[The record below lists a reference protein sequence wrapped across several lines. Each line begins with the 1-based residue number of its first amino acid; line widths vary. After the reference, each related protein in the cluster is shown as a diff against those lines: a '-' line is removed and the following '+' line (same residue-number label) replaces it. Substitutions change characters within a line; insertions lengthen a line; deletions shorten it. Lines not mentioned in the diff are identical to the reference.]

1 MPGRATRA
9 GKAGR
14 EQNKS
19 SAKTKKNIKSKA
31 KPVKAKIAKTAK
43 TKTVNTEPVKSKQR
57 KTVLSSNP
65 IAVMDKTENR
75 KTIRVTHNESF
86 DASRDSSRSI
96 TSIIDIFERDDIDD
110 FEKKHELSQLKIDSA
125 DSNVNIDGMDVT
137 GVTESV
143 GPDPGTDGTSNIE
156 NNLPTFTDRLRMWES
171 MGPNDIVKVRKAD
184 PSRSRSVKDF
194 RTIVSSRPLSAKDM
208 SAVSANLDSDND
220 DMSDNEASTVDKS
233 GESDASNASESSDT
247 GSEYCNDPPANTQD
261 DMDDADDADITG
273 DDSDSSS
280 FDPFA

>member
-31 KPVKAKIAKTAK
+31 KPVKAKTAKTVK
-43 TKTVNTEPVKSKQR
+43 TKTVNTEPIKSKQR

-125 DSNVNIDGMDVT
+125 DSNVNIDGVDVT

-143 GPDPGTDGTSNIE
+143 GPDPDTDGTSSIE

-194 RTIVSSRPLSAKDM
+194 RTIVSSRSLSAKDM
-208 SAVSANLDSDND
+208 SAVSANLDGDND
-220 DMSDNEASTVDKS
+220 DISDNEASTVDES
-233 GESDASNASESSDT
+233 GESDAPNASESSDT
-247 GSEYCNDPPANTQD
+247 GSEYYNDPPANTQD
-261 DMDDADDADITG
+261 DMVNADDADIAG

>member
-1 MPGRATRA
+1 MPGRTTRT

-31 KPVKAKIAKTAK
+31 KSVKAKTAK
-43 TKTVNTEPVKSKQR
+43 TKTVSTQTVKPKQR
-57 KTVLSSNP
+57 KTALSSNP

-86 DASRDSSRSI
+86 DASKDSSRSI

-110 FEKKHELSQLKIDSA
+110 FEKKHELSQLKIDST
-125 DSNVNIDGMDVT
+125 DSDVNIDGVDVT
-137 GVTESV
+137 SIVRSA
-143 GPDPGTDGTSNIE
+143 GPKPDTDGTSSIE

-171 MGPNDIVKVRKAD
+171 MGPNDIVKVRKAE

-194 RTIVSSRPLSAKDM
+194 RTIVSSRSLSAKDT
-208 SAVSANLDSDND
+208 SVVSANLDGDND
-220 DMSDNEASTVDKS
+220 DASDDKASAVDES
-233 GESDASNASESSDT
+233 GRSDASDASESSDT
-247 GSEYCNDPPANTQD
+247 GSEYYNDPPANTQD
-261 DMDDADDADITG
+261 DVDDMGGADDVG